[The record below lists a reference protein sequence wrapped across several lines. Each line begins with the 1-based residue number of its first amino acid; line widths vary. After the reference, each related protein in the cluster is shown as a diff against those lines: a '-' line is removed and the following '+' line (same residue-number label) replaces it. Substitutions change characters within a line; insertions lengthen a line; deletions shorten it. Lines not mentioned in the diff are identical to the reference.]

1 MICDFFSRQTYQLGA
16 VFEFSH
22 WVVGLKV
29 CAAIAL
35 FSAALEFRKQVTY
48 RSSPVADEIKGIDY
62 FYPAQLLEI

>member
-22 WVVGLKV
+22 WVVGLKI
-29 CAAIAL
+29 CATIT
-35 FSAALEFRKQVTY
+35 SAALEFRKQVTY
-48 RSSPVADEIKGIDY
+48 RSPPIAAEIKGIDY